1 MKNAI
6 RRLVN
11 ALGYDVR
18 RVQPVPAPSTIP
30 EDVAAREAIARIRQ
44 NTMVVRE
51 GLVSLYEQAV
61 YCESAGIAGDFVEC
75 GVWKGGSVGL
85 MALANLQHGNS
96 RRTLR
101 LFDSFEGIC
110 EPDAA
115 VDGERALREVKEY
128 ASGGGSDGRLVPL
141 DGFYDSMGGVG
152 TQADCKKLLEG
163 DLAYPAE
170 HIRYHAG
177 WFQDLMPE
185 VAPQIGQIAILRIDG
200 DWYSSTKTCLD
211 HLLGKVVRGGFVII
225 DDYGTYDGCRK
236 AVNESL
242 GGYPVRPFLH
252 RVSDEIRYW
261 IAP

>member
-1 MKNAI
+1 MKKTIRRMVNAFGYDI
-6 RRLVN
+6 RRLQS
-11 ALGYDVR
+11 APG
-18 RVQPVPAPSTIP
+18 PATNP
-30 EDVAAREAIARIRQ
+30 EDIAVRESMARIRQ
-44 NTMVVRE
+44 NTMVVTE
-51 GLVSLYEQAV
+51 GLVTLYEQAA
-61 YCESAGIAGDFVEC
+61 YCESFGIPGDFVEC

-85 MALANLQHGNS
+85 MALANLKYGKS
-96 RRTLR
+96 RRTIR

-128 ASGGGSDGRLVPL
+128 AIGGGSGGRLVSL

-152 TQADCKKLLEG
+152 TQADCKNLLEG
-163 DLAYPAE
+163 DLAYPANLI
-170 HIRYHAG
+170 HYHAG
-177 WFQDLMPE
+177 WFQDVMPA
-185 VAPQIGQIAILRIDG
+185 VASQIAQIAILRIDS

-211 HLLGKVVRGGFVII
+211 RLLGKVVRGGFVII

-236 AVNESL
+236 AVNECL
-242 GGYPVRPFLH
+242 DAYPVRPFLH